1 MANKKT
7 LEAPLEDATSAL
19 QDITEPAPAED
30 QSVAEATEIQASAVS
45 VEINEDSDVVTEISV
60 GAVDPDVALSV
71 QMTARVIPA
80 TDAHPELPL

>member
-19 QDITEPAPAED
+19 QDIAEPAPAED